1 MPKNLV
7 QATAFLFGFWFA
19 LWLSPLSVQATE
31 DTSRAAF
38 AELERGL
45 LEEIN
50 RIRSERNLIPLT
62 RSAEL
67 DAVARAHSLDMARRS
82 YLAHE
87 SPEGRNPLHRLEA
100 GHVVGFTLAA
110 ENIGS
115 TDRPNPNREIVTHW
129 IQSPIHRQN
138 LYSPPFNTTGIGI
151 ARSAS
156 GALIYT
162 QLYVTYPRGSD

>member
-1 MPKNLV
+1 MPKDLV
-7 QATAFLFGFWFA
+7 QAAAFLFGFWFA

-31 DTSRAAF
+31 GRSAAPFAPLEQGLHEEVNRVRA
-38 AELERGL
+38 R
-45 LEEIN
+45 
-50 RIRSERNLIPLT
+50 RNLIPLQ
-62 RSAEL
+62 RSPEL
-67 DAVARAHSLDMARRS
+67 DAVARAHSLDMARRG

-87 SPEGRNPLHRLEA
+87 TPEGRNPVHRLEA
-100 GHVVGFTLAA
+100 SAIDGFTLAA

-115 TDRPNPNREIVTHW
+115 TDRADPNREIVTHW
-129 IQSPIHRQN
+129 IGSPIHRQN

-162 QLYVTYPRGSD
+162 QLYLTFPR

>member
-7 QATAFLFGFWFA
+7 QAAAFLFGFWFA
-19 LWLSPLSVQATE
+19 LWLSPLSIQATE
-31 DTSRAAF
+31 DASRAAF
-38 AELERGL
+38 AELEHDL
-45 LEEIN
+45 LEQVN
-50 RIRSERNLIPLT
+50 RVRSERNLIPLT

-87 SPEGRNPLHRLEA
+87 SPEGHNPLHRLEA
-100 GHVVGFTLAA
+100 GHVDGFTLAA

-115 TDRPNPNREIVTHW
+115 TDRPNPNREIVSHW

-138 LYSPPFNTTGIGI
+138 LYAPTFNTTGIGI
-151 ARSAS
+151 ARSAT

-162 QLYVTYPRGSD
+162 QLYLTFPK